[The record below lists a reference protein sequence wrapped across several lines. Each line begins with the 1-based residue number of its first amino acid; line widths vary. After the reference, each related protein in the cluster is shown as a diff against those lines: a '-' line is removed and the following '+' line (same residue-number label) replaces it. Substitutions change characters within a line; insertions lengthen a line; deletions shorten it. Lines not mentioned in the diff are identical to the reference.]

1 MANEKSFAVIGLGQ
15 YGLSVAK
22 ALIDNNQ
29 QVIGIDRDEARVK
42 MLEDKLASVF
52 TTDCTNNHSL
62 REVGVQNVDVAI
74 VTFGDNLHD
83 AIITTA
89 LLSDMEVPHIV
100 VRVDNMEYAPIL
112 KKIGAHEI
120 IHPTDDAGR
129 SLAFRLSGTNLSQ
142 YFAFDKF
149 YSVSSVTIPVGFKTR
164 KLIDLDWRNK
174 FNINIVLIKKTHGK
188 VEAEDLDDII
198 PEIPKAQELVEAKD
212 IIYVIGKNKDVIT
225 FSNSLN
231 KS

>member
-29 QVIGIDRDEARVK
+29 QVIGIDRDETRVK

-52 TTDCTNNHSL
+52 TTDCTNKHNL
-62 REVGVQNVDVAI
+62 REVGVHSVDVAI

-89 LLSDMEVPHIV
+89 LLSDLEIAHIV

-129 SLAFRLSGTNLSQ
+129 SLAFRLSGTNLTQ
-142 YFAFDKF
+142 YFAFDK
-149 YSVSSVTIPVGFKTR
+149 YYAVSSVTIPVGFKTK
-164 KLIDLDWRNK
+164 KLIELDWRNK
-174 FNINIVLIKKTHGK
+174 FNINIVLIKKMEGK
-188 VEAEDLDDII
+188 VSDEALDDII
-198 PEIPKAQELVEAKD
+198 PEIPKAQESVEAKD

-225 FSNSLN
+225 FSNAIN

>member
-1 MANEKSFAVIGLGQ
+1 MANGKSFAVIGLGQ

-22 ALIDNNQ
+22 ALIENNQ
-29 QVIGIDRDEARVK
+29 QVIGIDRDETRVK

-52 TTDCTNNHSL
+52 TTDCTNQHSL
-62 REVGVQNVDVAI
+62 REVGVQNADVAI

-89 LLSDMEVPHIV
+89 LLSDMEIPHIV
-100 VRVDNMEYAPIL
+100 VRVDNIEYAPIL

-142 YFAFDKF
+142 YFAFDK
-149 YSVSSVTIPVGFKTR
+149 YYAVSSVTIPVGFKTK

-174 FNINIVLIKKTHGK
+174 FNINIVLIKKTGGK
-188 VEAEDLDDII
+188 VKPEDIEGII
-198 PEIPKAQELVEAKD
+198 PEIPKAQESVEAKD

-225 FSNSLN
+225 FSNAIN

>member
-29 QVIGIDRDEARVK
+29 QVIGIDRDETRVK
-42 MLEDKLASVF
+42 MLEDKHASVF
-52 TTDCTNNHSL
+52 TTDCTNKHNL
-62 REVGVQNVDVAI
+62 REVGVHSVDVAI

-89 LLSDMEVPHIV
+89 LLSDLEIAHIV

-129 SLAFRLSGTNLSQ
+129 SLAFRLSGTNLTQ
-142 YFAFDKF
+142 YFAFDK
-149 YSVSSVTIPVGFKTR
+149 YYAVSSVTIPVGFKTK
-164 KLIDLDWRNK
+164 KLIELDWRNK
-174 FNINIVLIKKTHGK
+174 FNINIVLIKKMEGK
-188 VEAEDLDDII
+188 VSDEALDDII
-198 PEIPKAQELVEAKD
+198 PEIPKAQESVEAKD

-225 FSNSLN
+225 FSNAIN

>member
-15 YGLSVAK
+15 YGLSVAR
-22 ALIDNNQ
+22 ALLDNNQ
-29 QVIGIDRDEARVK
+29 QVIGIDRDETRVK

-52 TTDCTNNHSL
+52 TTDCTSLQSL

-74 VTFGDNLHD
+74 ITFGDNLHD

-89 LLSDMEVPHIV
+89 LLSDMEIPQIV
-100 VRVDNMEYAPIL
+100 VRVDNMDYAPIL

-120 IHPTDDAGR
+120 IHPTEDAGR

-142 YFAFDKF
+142 YFAFDKH
-149 YSVSSVTIPVGFKTR
+149 YSVTSLTIPVGFKTK

-174 FNINIVLIKKTHGK
+174 FDINIVLIKKAKANTK
-188 VEAEDLDDII
+188 TKDIEDII
-198 PEIPKAQELVEAKD
+198 PEIPKAQESVEAKD
-212 IIYVIGKNKDVIT
+212 IIYVIGKNKDIIN
-225 FSNSLN
+225 FSNAIL